1 MYKILLAII
10 TISSFSLLHA
20 QTDRVKG
27 SRAPVTK
34 IHSLEA
40 FTSLQISENFEV
52 NLVPGNEP
60 KLEINADD
68 NLHEYI
74 SFEVINNS
82 LVITTTAQITSKKEL
97 SLRVYF
103 QPGLEKIFIQNDV
116 SLKTLTQDNDFG
128 AKLEIELKNDTRIEG
143 SFKAKQLVYK
153 STEYSRG
160 DLKLQATDSLNLSI
174 GNSSK
179 LKAEITGRNAK
190 LSLSDRADAELI
202 GSLNNNNIFKA
213 SGKIN
218 LKTEALVTERL
229 SIDLSE
235 QSSAWV
241 NVTDIIEIKAS
252 GRSKL
257 YLYNSPAAYS
267 LLELKDEAMIQ
278 KQ

>member
-10 TISSFSLLHA
+10 TISSLSQLSA
-20 QTDRVKG
+20 QTDRIKG
-27 SRAPVTK
+27 NRAPVTK
-34 IHSLEA
+34 IHSLDA
-40 FTSLQISENFEV
+40 FNSLQIGENFEV
-52 NLVPGNEP
+52 TLVPGSEP

-82 LVITTTAQITSKKEL
+82 LVITTTARITSKKEL

-103 QPGLEKIFIQNDV
+103 QPGLEKIFLQNDV
-116 SLKTLTQDNDFG
+116 SLKTLTQDSDFG
-128 AKLEIELKNDTRIEG
+128 AKLVIELKEDARIEG

-153 STEYSRG
+153 SADYSRG
-160 DLKLQATDSLNLSI
+160 EIQLQATDSLHLALS
-174 GNSSK
+174 NSSK
-179 LKAEITGRNAK
+179 LKADVSGRNMQ
-190 LSLSDRADAELI
+190 LSLGDRVDAELK
-202 GSLNNNNIFKA
+202 GSVNGNNVFNA
-213 SGKIN
+213 SGKVS
-218 LKTEALVTERL
+218 LKADALVVERL

-241 NVTDIIEIKAS
+241 NVTDVIEIKAS

-257 YLYNSPAAYS
+257 YLYNTPAAFS
-267 LLELKDEAMIQ
+267 LLKLNDEAMIQ